1 MLMLS
6 GLLVFPVCAGMAV
19 AARELVRVV
28 LGPQWG
34 LAATIVPWFALAGGC
49 SVISALSQM
58 VAEARAELNRSIAV
72 QAAYVVALGVFLL
85 VAVAY
90 RSHGV
95 WVYAA
100 AVVAAELL
108 RLVGY
113 LGLMRRIVR
122 FTVADL
128 WASCA
133 PGAFASAGVA
143 LAVAATRAVLVG
155 VVPTLVVFAL
165 EVVAGALALAL
176 CVRVCPLAAVRREL
190 WLRLAAAGLLG
201 AVGGLRWRLAPLVL
215 GRPQQELEASR

>member
-1 MLMLS
+1 
-6 GLLVFPVCAGMAV
+6 
-19 AARELVRVV
+19 
-28 LGPQWG
+28 
-34 LAATIVPWFALAGGC
+34 
-49 SVISALSQM
+49 
-58 VAEARAELNRSIAV
+58 
-72 QAAYVVALGVFLL
+72 
-85 VAVAY
+85 
-90 RSHGV
+90 
-95 WVYAA
+95 
-100 AVVAAELL
+100 
-108 RLVGY
+108 
-113 LGLMRRIVR
+113 MRRIVR

-155 VVPTLVVFAL
+155 VVPTLVVFAV

-201 AVGGLRWRLAPLVL
+201 GVGGRRWRLAPLVL